1 MPLFHEQSHFL
12 QIVPTEQT
20 IANARTV
27 RIRGKNH
34 CVCKQNTTYND
45 KKTAWIPIVTTP
57 LLFKADSTK

>member
-1 MPLFHEQSHFL
+1 MPLYHEQSHFL
-12 QIVPTEQT
+12 QIVHTEQT

-27 RIRGKNH
+27 RTRGKDH
-34 CVCKQNTTYND
+34 YVCKQNTTYND